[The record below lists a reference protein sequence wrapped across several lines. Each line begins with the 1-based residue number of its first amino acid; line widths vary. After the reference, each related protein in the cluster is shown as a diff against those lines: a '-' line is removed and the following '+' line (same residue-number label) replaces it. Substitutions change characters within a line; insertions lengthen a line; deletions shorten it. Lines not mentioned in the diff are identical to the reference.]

1 MSPTTIGAIFRWL
14 YVTDVRAVLPVISA
28 PTPILHTVENHWIPI
43 EHGRYLAQHIP
54 NAWLVDFPALTT
66 P

>member
-1 MSPTTIGAIFRWL
+1 
-14 YVTDVRAVLPVISA
+14 
-28 PTPILHTVENHWIPI
+28 LHTVENRWIPI

-54 NAWLVDFPALTT
+54 NARLVDFPALTT